1 MGSGVDV
8 RKLISADINKIV
20 CLLWVRLGP
29 ARVKQFKVF
38 HTKVGPGTKST
49 KGACSSPISMHSGL
63 FKTAIN

>member
-8 RKLISADINKIV
+8 RKLISVDINKIE

-38 HTKVGPGTKST
+38 HTKVGPGTHK
-49 KGACSSPISMHSGL
+49 H
-63 FKTAIN
+63 